1 MLAAWIIS
9 LFYNRFLR
17 KIYQSQLPFQAPQP
31 LSSSQKIHN
40 KRTTRRGK
48 TASASS
54 SFKGPRVKQPY
65 EVYLVLD
72 IEGTCNQGTGFNYP
86 NEIIVRANDI
96 LGKYHL
102 K

>member
-17 KIYQSQLPFQAPQP
+17 KIYQSQLPFQVPQP

-48 TASASS
+48 AASAS

-65 EVYLVLD
+65 EVFLVLD
-72 IEGTCNQGTGFNYP
+72 IEGTCNQDTGFNYP